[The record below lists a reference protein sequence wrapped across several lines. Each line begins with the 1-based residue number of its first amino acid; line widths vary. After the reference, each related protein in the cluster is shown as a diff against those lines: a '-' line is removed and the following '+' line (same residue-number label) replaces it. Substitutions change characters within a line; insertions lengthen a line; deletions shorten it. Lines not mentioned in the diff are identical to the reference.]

1 MELDPPQKRA
11 AESKTFL
18 EKMQTQVAKPGPS
31 FGPFFVPD
39 PRGPATIKQLDPA
52 TNRLEQY
59 EPTKNFLDEYTS
71 TQGFTTDPAN
81 LKTDTIN
88 VYDDFGLPFLPPSV
102 TFGIDI
108 KTGVRSGVTGRNI
121 LEPRLDVDVSS
132 LQSIVDVRE
141 VIDFKN
147 PVNMRNLRTTNGI
160 VTRDGTQI
168 PWKPDSSDEDIIN
181 QINNLGAVGTFT
193 ALADGKFS
201 TTEIPWKKALTAR
214 LSVDEDYLERRL
226 ALQPFAGM
234 IPPTTANR
242 LMGYENYTIRL
253 DNYAEL
259 DAMKIEAMRAMNA
272 SMIEMSGTYPELADD
287 RTRLEIIDYQLD
299 TDPFGYGRI
308 LSEYGRAGVKY
319 GLFAPTGYI
328 LAEGLQS
335 TINTVNYL
343 TNTVSYGLGISG
355 MFGKKG
361 PGSDDPLIP
370 YITDDMFAPFSSARR
385 NEVYDYIIP
394 DAAENY
400 MKRLAASGAYISY
413 PTAQYLSRYQFG
425 VLPNVLSQATEII
438 MPGSVLRKSKA
449 ALSTADFNA
458 FKLYYET
465 EKKKGRNVDSPEF
478 LEEFIEQG
486 KQSVVS
492 RGILAFSQNRVI
504 NTFMFDRPYAWGR
517 VGLVSRINA
526 GRTLDEIATLKP
538 EFRTPYKEIM
548 QLRDDAE
555 ARINKLQTTIANSD
569 YPFPTAAQQK
579 QINKL
584 EAKVQMHHT
593 DALAELAAGDLPPF
607 YRNLVKQENFMVL
620 FAAAGSN
627 LTQTLGGDPALGEGI
642 GAITSLF
649 AYGLRD
655 PKAAMAALKK
665 LNRGIQAKK
674 LDEIEQYAQ
683 ALNAAD
689 PVQAEQ
695 LLTKARYLINLRN
708 EAIDQGVPPELVRT
722 SVAQLVGVA
731 GIHGLEPAIRNI
743 KPADL
748 RKMSPAVF
756 DLMELH
762 KQEGQLLTSMREAF
776 ANLSATKYPEG
787 SAAAEL
793 QEIVGQNVQFLEAS
807 VKQREA
813 DFKVM
818 IANAGAKVT
827 EIIVDG
833 SEKAITLT
841 DLHRGDVDTFMD
853 AYEALLDL
861 GIGVQDL
868 ALPGPFKATSPLRTV
883 VEIVSEIRDGTQT
896 RINSRVNAA
905 ITDFGSPGAD
915 GNTLEDALTAVGQRA
930 EDILPEGGQKVKGR
944 NVVVQKADIP
954 SFDTGHKLHQLS
966 AEVKRGADEEQAA
979 AMFRELDSQKFRTQ
993 DGVEV
998 GVEPYVD
1005 GSQILD
1011 QLLDT
1016 VAVETG
1022 VPLLDMAS
1030 GKGVSRNIGATAIR
1044 DLNYTSRQWFAA
1056 RLEEGA
1062 DLDEVI
1068 SDTVENASK
1077 DPSFSSQFA
1086 SLKLF
1091 TGQGEAVIA
1100 AMYQRHLGK
1109 QAGVEIPT
1117 VQLSYNQLRR
1127 IDSVIT
1133 EMGHRAR
1140 QSGKDDSA
1148 YRNLSRTITG
1158 DETAQ
1163 LPSMYDQFIV
1173 DDADGLPVR
1182 VDQLFIMQ
1190 DGELVSVNDAVQRGK
1205 GDWMDHKAIWHDDKN
1220 MRSWMQWGKRDAAYR
1235 DSDYPLGIQIPSQWF
1250 DWDRVN
1256 DAGYDIAGK
1265 FQSWRRGM
1273 GQRLT
1278 PGATKQL
1285 LVGDPTVDTAVN
1297 ALRLSIGEWLKDGA
1311 TEGSLSFAEQD
1322 AILLK
1327 IQETFV
1333 GVDKNGNTVPLFPNI
1348 GNVIDDTMGY
1358 HPDKVPVKIR
1368 LEAEKATASVI
1379 KRQQAEWSQVR
1390 DEYVADQ
1397 NILIDS
1403 MKSYTG
1409 RSVTPGA
1416 LFGEIMKG
1424 GMSSVNDFKATMKR
1438 TRKSNGEFFT
1448 EDEINEKLGDMAVQ
1462 AIEDTVFADTGVM
1475 QVNPRDPLTMSPVY
1489 DMDMNALSEV
1499 LGISGPNQRAVSQAV
1514 QAALGPARYKTAT
1527 RMFRFMSERQ
1537 NSPLGGAS
1545 LAGIPRRF
1553 SMESYIS
1560 RFYAINRDVIGPQYV
1575 ATESLIQR
1583 FRIKGFSLMQAAL
1596 TDPEL
1601 GELFIDMLES
1611 GKPLPPDKD
1620 KQLFSK
1626 LALVYVKFSETLN
1639 REDPFTIEEFRGQK
1653 GVFMRDA
1660 FPSIDQIQAFPM
1672 HARDF
1677 LGSEFYDAQK
1687 FVPLTA
1693 EGTIVKQPQVA
1704 R

>member
-1 MELDPPQKRA
+1 MELDPPEKRA
-11 AESKTFL
+11 AESKTFV
-18 EKMQTQVAKPGPS
+18 EKMQQTIAKPGPS
-31 FGPFFVPD
+31 FGPFYVPD
-39 PRGPATIKQLDPA
+39 PRGPATIQELDPS
-52 TNRLEQY
+52 TNRLGPRTSQKKTFTE
-59 EPTKNFLDEYTS
+59 EYLS

-81 LKTDTIN
+81 LRTDTIN
-88 VYDDFGLPFLPPSV
+88 QYDDFGLPFLPKSF
-102 TFGIDI
+102 TFGIET
-108 KTGVRSGVTGRNI
+108 KTDVLSGITGKPI
-121 LEPRLDVDVSS
+121 LQPRIDVDVTN

-147 PVNMRNLRTTNGI
+147 PASIRNLRATNGI
-160 VTRDGTQI
+160 VRRDGTRV
-168 PWKPDSSDEDIIN
+168 PWKPDATDDDIIN
-181 QINNLGAVGTFT
+181 QINTDGAVGTFT
-193 ALADGKFS
+193 VRPDGKI
-201 TTEIPWKKALTAR
+201 TQAEIPWKKALTAR

-226 ALQPFAGM
+226 AIQPFAGM

-242 LMGYENYTIRL
+242 LMGYNTFTVRV
-253 DNYAEL
+253 DNYAEI

-272 SMIEMSGTYPELADD
+272 AMLEMSSVYPELADD
-287 RTRLEIIDYQLD
+287 RVRLEIIDYQLD
-299 TDPFGYGRI
+299 TDPFGYARI
-308 LSEYGRAGVKY
+308 LSEYGRQGVKY
-319 GLFAPTGYI
+319 GIFAPVGYM
-328 LAEGLQS
+328 LAEGTQS
-335 TINTVNYL
+335 VINTVNVIANSAL
-343 TNTVSYGLGISG
+343 YGVGLSSSP
-355 MFGKKG
+355 F
-361 PGSDDPLIP
+361 SDDPTIP
-370 YITDDMFAPFSSARR
+370 YITDDMFPPFSSARR
-385 NEVYDYIIP
+385 NEAYDYIIP

-400 MKRLAASGAYISY
+400 MKRLAASGSYISY

-438 MPGSVLRKSKA
+438 MPAAVLRKSKA
-449 ALSTADFNA
+449 ALSTRDFNA

-465 EKKKGRNVDSPEF
+465 EKKKGRNVDTAEF
-478 LEEFIEQG
+478 LEEFIEVG
-486 KQSVVS
+486 RQSLVS
-492 RGILAFSQNRVI
+492 RGIRAFTQNKII
-504 NTFMFDRPYAWGR
+504 NTFMFDKPYAWSR
-517 VGLVSRINA
+517 VGLVNRINA
-526 GRTLDEIATLKP
+526 GRTLDEIARLNP
-538 EFRTPYKEIM
+538 EFRTPYVEIVK
-548 QLRDDAE
+548 LRDE
-555 ARINKLQTTIANSD
+555 AQARYDKLSSTIVNSD
-569 YPFPTAAQQK
+569 YPFPTASQSK
-579 QINKL
+579 QLNKL
-584 EAKVQMHHT
+584 EAKIQMHNT
-593 DALAELAAGDLPPF
+593 DALAELAAGDVAPF
-607 YRNLVKQENFMVL
+607 YRNLVKQENYMVI

-649 AYGLRD
+649 AYGLSN
-655 PKAAMAALKK
+655 PQAALAAIRK
-665 LNRGIQAKK
+665 LNRGIEQKK
-674 LDEIEQYAQ
+674 VDEIEQYAQ
-683 ALNAAD
+683 ALSTAD
-689 PVQAEQ
+689 PVMAEQ
-695 LLTKARYLINLRN
+695 LLTKARYLIDLRN

-731 GIHGLEPAIRNI
+731 GIHGLEPSIRNI

-762 KQEGQLLTSMREAF
+762 KQEGQLLSSMREAF

-793 QEIVGQNVQFLEAS
+793 QEILGQNVAFLEAS

-818 IANAGAKVT
+818 IAEAGAKVT
-827 EIIVDG
+827 EMIVDG
-833 SEKAITLT
+833 TEKAISAT
-841 DLHRGDVDTFMD
+841 DLHRGEVDTFMD
-853 AYEALLDL
+853 AYEALLEL

-868 ALPGPFKATSPLRTV
+868 ALPGPFKATSPLSTV

-896 RINSRVNAA
+896 RINSRINAA
-905 ITDFGSPGAD
+905 VSDFGSPGAE
-915 GNTLEDALTAVGQRA
+915 GNTLEDALDAVGQQA
-930 EDILPEGGQKVKGR
+930 AGILPEGGQKVKGR
-944 NVVVQKADIP
+944 NVTVEKADIP
-954 SFDTGHKLHQLS
+954 SFNTGHKLHQLS
-966 AEVKRGADEEQAA
+966 AEVKRGADEEEAA
-979 AMFRELDSQKFRTQ
+979 AMFRELDSQRFRTK
-993 DGVEV
+993 DGAPV

-1030 GKGVSRNIGATAIR
+1030 GRGVSRNIGATAIR

-1077 DPSFSSQFA
+1077 DPSFAAQFA
-1086 SLKLF
+1086 GLKMF
-1091 TGQGEAVIA
+1091 TGQGDAVIA

-1109 QAGVEIPT
+1109 QAKVDMPT

-1140 QSGKDDSA
+1140 QAGRDDSA

-1182 VDQLFIMQ
+1182 VDQLFIMM
-1190 DGELVSVNDAVQRGK
+1190 DGELVAVNDAVQKGK

-1235 DSDYPLGIQIPSQWF
+1235 DADYPLGIQIPSQWF
-1250 DWDRVN
+1250 DWDKVN

-1297 ALRLSIGEWLKDGA
+1297 ALRLSIGEWLKKGA
-1311 TEGSLSFAEQD
+1311 DEGTLSFAEQD

-1333 GVDKNGNTVPLFPNI
+1333 GVDKNGNTVQLFPNI
-1348 GNVIDDTMGY
+1348 ANIIDDTLGY

-1368 LEAEKATASVI
+1368 IEAEKATASAV
-1379 KRQQAEWSQVR
+1379 KRQQAEWARVR

-1409 RSVTPGA
+1409 KSVTPGA

-1424 GMSSVNDFKATMKR
+1424 GMASVNDFKATMKR

-1448 EDEINEKLGDMAVQ
+1448 EAEINEKLGDMAVQ
-1462 AIEDTVFADTGVM
+1462 AIEDTVFADTGVL

-1499 LGISGPNQRAVSQAV
+1499 LGVSGPNQRAVSQAV
-1514 QAALGPARYKTAT
+1514 ESALGPARYKTAI

-1545 LAGIPRRF
+1545 LSGIPRRF

-1611 GKPLPPDKD
+1611 GKPLPPDKER
-1620 KQLFSK
+1620 QLFTRLSY
-1626 LALVYVKFSETLN
+1626 VYVKFSETLN
-1639 REDPFTIEEFRGQK
+1639 REDPLTIEQFRGEK
-1653 GVFMRDA
+1653 GVYMRDA
-1660 FPSIDQIQAFPM
+1660 LPGIDQIRAFPLYQ
-1672 HARDF
+1672 RNF
-1677 LGSEFYDAQK
+1677 LGSEFYDAEK
-1687 FVPLTA
+1687 FVPLRA
-1693 EGTIVKQPQVA
+1693 DGTIVRQPEVA